1 MRNVVLTAGLLV
13 FLPWALLG
21 QEGPGPY
28 PAPKA
33 EVFGA
38 YSFGHLE
45 ESSMHGWLFSLA
57 GNVNNNVGIVGEASG
72 LYNRESST
80 NALGTSKSK
89 LTFHSFLAG
98 PRITER
104 RYKWISP
111 FVHGLFG
118 FTRVN
123 AELSQSIEG
132 SPTATSENDVSG
144 FTMAL
149 GGGLDI
155 TNDPRFFIRLIQADY
170 YLIRADRVKHEGVR
184 ISTGLLL
191 RFGRRETF

>member
-1 MRNVVLTAGLLV
+1 MRNAVLAAGLFFLV
-13 FLPWALLG
+13 PLTLLG
-21 QEGPGPY
+21 QAQDPY
-28 PAPKA
+28 PATKV
-33 EVFGA
+33 EVYGG
-38 YSFGHLE
+38 YSLLHLE
-45 ESSMHGWLFSLA
+45 ERSSNGWAFSVA

-72 LYNRESST
+72 HYNRESSE
-80 NALGTSKSK
+80 NAAGTIDSK
-89 LTFHSFLAG
+89 LNFHSFLAG

-123 AELSQSIEG
+123 AKLEQTQTGAPDSS
-132 SPTATSENDVSG
+132 STNDVSG

-155 TNDPRFFIRLIQADY
+155 TADERFFIRLIQADY
-170 YLIRADRVKHEGVR
+170 FLIRADRFKHEGAR
-184 ISTGLLL
+184 ITAGIVV
-191 RFGRRETF
+191 RFGRREIF

>member
-1 MRNVVLTAGLLV
+1 MRNILAAAGLFL
-13 FLPWALLG
+13 FLPLLLLG

-33 EVFGA
+33 EVFGG
-38 YSFGHLE
+38 YSFVRLE
-45 ESSMHGWLFSLA
+45 GNSMNGWDFSLA
-57 GNVNNNVGIVGEASG
+57 GNVNNNVGIVGEFSG
-72 LYNRESST
+72 HYNRESST
-80 NALGTSKSK
+80 NALGTSSSE

-123 AELSQSIEG
+123 ASLSQSITG
-132 SPTATSENDVSG
+132 APTATSENDLSG

-170 YLIRADRVKHEGVR
+170 FLIRADRFKHEGAR
-184 ISTGLLL
+184 ISAGILF

>member
-1 MRNVVLTAGLLV
+1 MRNAVLATGLFLLV
-13 FLPWALLG
+13 PLTLLG
-21 QEGPGPY
+21 QSRDPY

-33 EVFGA
+33 EFYGGFS
-38 YSFGHLE
+38 YIHLE
-45 ESSMHGWLFSLA
+45 QTDLTGWNISLA

-72 LYNRESST
+72 HYNRESSST
-80 NALGTSKSK
+80 AAGTTDSK
-89 LTFHSFLAG
+89 LNFHTFMAG

-123 AELSQSIEG
+123 AELSQTEEG
-132 SPTATSENDVSG
+132 APTVSSQNDVSG

-155 TNDPRFFIRLIQADY
+155 TTDDRFFIRLIQADY
-170 YLIRADRVKHEGVR
+170 FLIRADRVKHEGARV
-184 ISTGLLL
+184 SAGLVV

>member
-1 MRNVVLTAGLLV
+1 MRNALVAAGLFL
-13 FLPWALLG
+13 FLPLLLLG
-21 QEGPGPY
+21 QDGPGPY

-33 EVFGA
+33 EVFGGYA
-38 YSFGHLE
+38 YVHLE
-45 ESSMHGWLFSLA
+45 ESSMNGWIFSLA
-57 GNVNNNVGIVGEASG
+57 GNVNNNLGIVAESSG
-72 LYNRESST
+72 HYNRESST
-80 NALGTSKSK
+80 NSLGTASSK

-111 FVHGLFG
+111 FVHVLFG

-123 AELSQSIEG
+123 ASLSQTVTG
-132 SPTATSENDVSG
+132 APTATSDNDVSG

-170 YLIRADRVKHEGVR
+170 YLIRADRVKHEGAR
-184 ISTGLLL
+184 ISAGVLL
-191 RFGRRETF
+191 RFGRRESY